1 MQILKT
7 TRFLEELEEILDFI
21 AQDSLTQA
29 LRFFEKLDEVIFSL
43 PDMPLKCRQSTKS
56 NDANVRDLIF
66 HGYVIPYR
74 INRLKD
80 RLEIIGI
87 FSENEWGM

>member
-1 MQILKT
+1 MQIYKT
-7 TRFLEELEEILDFI
+7 VRFLEELEVIIGFI
-21 AQDSLTQA
+21 AQDNLTQA
-29 LRFFEKLDEVIFSL
+29 LLFYEKLDAVVFSL
-43 PDMPLKCRQSTKS
+43 SDMPYRYRQSTKF
-56 NDANVRDLIF
+56 DDMNVRDLIF

-74 INRLKD
+74 INKLKN